1 MPEAGQRDLCCR
13 AGTADALIA
22 LEHDNGDPALRQ
34 RHGGSQAVD
43 SGADHVCGAQ
53 GHGGW
58 MRDGGVPRV
67 SEASKQ
73 LFCSLRFGQ
82 QRDSRGTTMDVG
94 SDEKNTRLPLLDP
107 AALNPDQREL
117 YERMQASMLPWARK
131 AGFDAESADDR
142 LLGPF
147 NAFLYSPE
155 LGAAQLNYLKTE
167 QDATCLD
174 ARVREVVI
182 LTVGA
187 VFESGYELYAHRA
200 VAASSGLAP
209 EDIEALAT
217 GKDPGAETKLHPRE
231 LTAQRFVRAIA
242 AEHRAT
248 PELYREAF
256 HAFGHKGLV
265 DMLHLAG
272 LYMTVSSLLN
282 AFEVP
287 VPE

>member
-1 MPEAGQRDLCCR
+1 M
-13 AGTADALIA
+13 DAI
-22 LEHDNGDPALRQ
+22 
-34 RHGGSQAVD
+34 
-43 SGADHVCGAQ
+43 
-53 GHGGW
+53 
-58 MRDGGVPRV
+58 
-67 SEASKQ
+67 
-73 LFCSLRFGQ
+73 
-82 QRDSRGTTMDVG
+82 
-94 SDEKNTRLPLLDP
+94 SDRNNARLPLLDP
-107 AALNPDQREL
+107 SALNPDQHEL
-117 YERMQASMLPWARK
+117 YERMQESMLPWARK
-131 AGFDAESADDR
+131 SGFAAEDGDGE

-187 VFESGYELYAHRA
+187 VFDSKYELYAHRA
-200 VAASSGLAP
+200 VAASKGLEAA
-209 EDIEALAT
+209 DIEALAT
-217 GKDPGAETKLHPRE
+217 GREPGAETKLHPRE

-242 AEHRAT
+242 AEHRAS

-256 HAFGHKGLV
+256 EAFGHKGLV
-265 DMLHLAG
+265 DLLHLAG

-287 VPE
+287 VPESGA